1 MLIKNPETTMRA
13 QPKASHYINGRFVDD
28 ERGAPLQVVY
38 PATGETIA
46 TLHSATPNIVE
57 LAIEAARAAQPA
69 WARLKPVER
78 GRILRR
84 AADLLRARNEQLA
97 KLETLDTGKAIQETL
112 VADAPS
118 AADCLE
124 YFGGAIAA
132 YNGEFVD
139 LGGPFAYTRREAL
152 GVCVGIG
159 AWNYPIQIAG
169 WKSAP
174 ALAMGNAMV
183 FKPSE
188 NTPLSALALA
198 EIYTEAGLPDGLFNV
213 VQGYGD
219 VGAAL
224 VEHEVVAKVS
234 VTGSVPTGRK
244 VLSLAGSKMK
254 HATMELGGK
263 SPLIVFD
270 DADLENAIGGAMLGN
285 FYSTGQICS
294 NGTRVFVQKGLH
306 DRFVDRLVERTKKI
320 RIGDPLDPETQ
331 MGPLVNKAQHEK
343 VLGYIEIGKQ
353 DGATLACGGG
363 VPSLQGFEGGCF
375 VEPTVFT
382 GVTDDMRI
390 AREEIFGPVMS
401 VLSFDSEEEA
411 IERAN
416 ATEFGLA
423 AGVFTRDLQR
433 GHRVIGEL
441 QAGTCW
447 INAYNLTPVEM
458 PFGGVKQSGIGRE
471 NALAALGHYSQIKS
485 VYVETGNVE
494 SPY

>member
-1 MLIKNPETTMRA
+1 MRA
-13 QPKASHYINGRFVDD
+13 QPTASHYVNGRYIED
-28 ERGAPLQVVY
+28 EGGAPLPVIY

-46 TLHSATPNIVE
+46 MLRSATPNVLE

-69 WARLKPVER
+69 WARLKPIER
-78 GRILRR
+78 GRVLRR
-84 AADLLRARNEQLA
+84 AADILRARNADLA
-97 KLETLDTGKAIQETL
+97 RIETLDTGKAIQETL

-124 YFGGAIAA
+124 YFGGAVAA
-132 YNGEFVD
+132 YSGEAID

-198 EIYTEAGLPDGLFNV
+198 EIYSEAGLPDGLFNV

-219 VGAAL
+219 VGAGL
-224 VEHEVVAKVS
+224 VAHHVVAKVS
-234 VTGSVPTGRK
+234 VTGSVATGRK
-244 VLSLAGSKMK
+244 VMSLAGSTMK
-254 HATMELGGK
+254 HSTMELGGK
-263 SPLIVFD
+263 SPLIIFD
-270 DADLENAIGGAMLGN
+270 DAELENAIGGAMLGN

-294 NGTRVFVQKGLH
+294 NGTRVFVQSGIH
-306 DRFVDRLVERTKKI
+306 GRFVDRLIERTKKI

-331 MGPLVNKAQHEK
+331 MGPLVSKAQHDK
-343 VLGYIEIGKQ
+343 VVGYIETGKQ
-353 DGATLACGGG
+353 DGATLACGGN
-363 VPSLQGFEGGCF
+363 VPSLQGLGGGFF

-382 GVTDDMRI
+382 GVTDTMRI

-401 VLSFDSEEEA
+401 VLKFDGEEEVVA
-411 IERAN
+411 RAN
-416 ATEFGLA
+416 DTEFGLA
-423 AGVFTRDLQR
+423 AGVFTRDIQR
-433 GHRVIGEL
+433 AHRVVANLE
-441 QAGTCW
+441 AGTIW
-447 INAYNLTPVEM
+447 INNYNVTPIEL
-458 PFGGVKQSGIGRE
+458 PFGGYKQSGVGRE
-471 NALAALGHYSQIKS
+471 NSLAAIEHYTQLKS
-485 VYVETGNVE
+485 VYVEMGDVE
-494 SPY
+494 APY

>member
-1 MLIKNPETTMRA
+1 MKA
-13 QPKASHYINGRFVDD
+13 QPKASHYINGRYVED
-28 ERGAPLQVVY
+28 EGGAPLDVVY
-38 PATGETIA
+38 PATGEVIA
-46 TLHSATPNIVE
+46 RLHAATPNIVE
-57 LAIEAARAAQPA
+57 LAVEAARAAQGA

-84 AADLLRARNEQLA
+84 AADLLRERNDELAR
-97 KLETLDTGKAIQETL
+97 LETLDTGKAIQETL
-112 VADAPS
+112 VADPAS
-118 AADCLE
+118 AAEALE
-124 YFGGAIAA
+124 YFGGAVATVHGD
-132 YNGEFVD
+132 YVD
-139 LGGPFAYTRREAL
+139 LGGPFAYTKREPL

-183 FKPSE
+183 FKASE

-213 VQGYGD
+213 VQGLGD

-224 VEHEVVAKVS
+224 AGHPVVAKVS
-234 VTGSVPTGRK
+234 LTGSVPTGKK
-244 VLSLAGSKMK
+244 VLALAGSQIK

-270 DADLENAIGGAMLGN
+270 DADVENAVGGAMLAN

-294 NGTRVFVQKGLH
+294 NGTRVFVQDGIRE
-306 DRFVDRLVERTKKI
+306 RFLDRLLTRTKAI

-331 MGPLVNKAQHEK
+331 MGPLISKAQHEK
-343 VLGYIEIGKQ
+343 VLSYIEIGKQ
-353 DGATLACGGG
+353 EGARLLCGGG
-363 VPSLQGFEGGCF
+363 VPKLQGMEDGYY
-375 VEPTVFT
+375 VEPTVFAE
-382 GVTDDMRI
+382 VKDDMRI

-401 VLSFDSEEEA
+401 VLPFSEEAEVVA
-411 IERAN
+411 RAN
-416 ATEFGLA
+416 DTEFGLA
-423 AGVFTRDLQR
+423 AGVFTRDLPR
-433 GHRVIGEL
+433 AHRVVAEL

-447 INAYNLTPVEM
+447 INAYNLTPVEI

-471 NALAALGHYSQIKS
+471 NALAALDHYSQLKT
-485 VYVETGNVE
+485 VYVETGDVD

>member
-1 MLIKNPETTMRA
+1 MRA

-28 ERGAPLQVVY
+28 ERGAPIPVIY

-46 TLHSATPNIVE
+46 TLHSATPNVIE

-84 AADLLRARNEQLA
+84 AADILRARNEELA
-97 KLETLDTGKAIQETL
+97 RLETLDTGKAIQETL

-124 YFGGAIAA
+124 YFAGAIGA
-132 YNGEFVD
+132 YNGEFID

-219 VGAAL
+219 VGGAL
-224 VEHEVVAKVS
+224 VDHDVVAKVS

-244 VLSLAGSKMK
+244 VMSLAGSKLK

-306 DRFVDRLVERTKKI
+306 DHFVERLVERTKTI

-331 MGPLVNKAQHEK
+331 MGPLVSKAQHDK
-343 VLGYIEIGKQ
+343 VVGYIQIGKLE
-353 DGATLACGGG
+353 GAKLACGGN
-363 VPSLQGFEGGCF
+363 VPSLQGFDGGFF

-382 GVTDDMRI
+382 GVTDNMRI

-401 VLSFDSEEEA
+401 VLSFDTEEEVIA
-411 IERAN
+411 RAN

-423 AGVFTRDLQR
+423 AGVFTKDIAR
-433 GHRVIGEL
+433 GHRVISEL

-458 PFGGVKQSGIGRE
+458 PFGGYKQSGIGRE
-471 NALAALGHYSQIKS
+471 NAREALGHYSQVKS
-485 VYVETGNVE
+485 IYVETGDVA